1 MISALTMNEIDAVF
15 GGAGSVPTTSPAGT
29 CPTGTTL
36 TSATYNGAG
45 QLTSVTC
52 TTTSTTQSI
61 QEKATLTDT
70 VVSVAKAVWDAVT
83 G

>member
-1 MISALTMNEIDAVF
+1 MMYDLTMNEMDAVF
-15 GGAGSVPTTSPAGT
+15 GGDGSVPTSSPAGT
-29 CPTGTTL
+29 CPPGTTL

-52 TTTSTTQSI
+52 TTTSTTQSV

-70 VVSVAKAVWDAVT
+70 VVSVLKSAWDVLT
-83 G
+83 N